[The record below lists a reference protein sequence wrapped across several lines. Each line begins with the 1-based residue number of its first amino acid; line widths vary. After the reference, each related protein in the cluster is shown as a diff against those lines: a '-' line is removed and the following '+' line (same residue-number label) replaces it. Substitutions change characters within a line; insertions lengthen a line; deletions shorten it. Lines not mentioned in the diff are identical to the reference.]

1 MAGSNVNFDAPK
13 TSWPYYSKG
22 NIDEAQ
28 SRKTGNSLGK
38 DDFLKILIAQM
49 KNQDPTQPLQDRE
62 FIAQMAQFSSVEQ
75 LQNMA
80 LEMTRLRQ
88 SIGMASGLIGK
99 TVSWEEL
106 TEGSAVPVMKS
117 GVVDS
122 ITIKDGIQ
130 HARVGGTDVSL
141 DRILRISQEDDPS

>member
-13 TSWPYYSKG
+13 TAWPYYGKT
-22 NIDEAQ
+22 NVDEAQ
-28 SRKTGNSLGK
+28 KRKTDGSLGK
-38 DDFLKILIAQM
+38 DDFIKILIAQM

-80 LEMTRLRQ
+80 LEMTKLRQ

-99 TVSWEEL
+99 TISWEEL
-106 TEGSAVPVMKS
+106 SEGSTVPIMKS

-122 ITIKDGIQ
+122 ITIKDGNQ
-130 HARVGGTDVSL
+130 HARVGETNVSL
-141 DRILRISQEDDPS
+141 DRILRIAQEEDPT